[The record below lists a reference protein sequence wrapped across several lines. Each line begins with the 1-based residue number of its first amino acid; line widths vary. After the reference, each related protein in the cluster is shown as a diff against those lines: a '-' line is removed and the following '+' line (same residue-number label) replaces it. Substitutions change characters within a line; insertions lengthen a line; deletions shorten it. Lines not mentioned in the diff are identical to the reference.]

1 MLLTLFTLAFV
12 QPASAATK
20 LTLQAGVVK
29 HNFFRPLAFYFFSL
43 NVLNTLQ
50 NTVHSK
56 HYPLV
61 YLIFLISTGVIV
73 CFVQPASAATKFTLQ
88 AGVVKHNL
96 FRPLV
101 FYFFSLNVLNTLQN
115 TVHSKHYPLVYL
127 IFLILTSITAFY
139 RLHFQKPTGCRRSWR
154 HSLFVY

>member
-1 MLLTLFTLAFV
+1 MQTLFALAFV
-12 QPASAATK
+12 QPGVCGNKIDFIGRCSQTQLFQASCF
-20 LTLQAGVVK
+20 L
-29 HNFFRPLAFYFFSL
+29 FFFSL
-43 NVLNTLQ
+43 IVLNTLQ

-61 YLIFLISTGVIV
+61 YLIFLISTGVTV

-101 FYFFSLNVLNTLQN
+101 FYFFSLNVLNTPQN

-127 IFLILTSITAFY
+127 IFLISTSITAFY
-139 RLHFQKPTGCRRSWR
+139 RLHFQKPKCCRRSWR
-154 HSLFVY
+154 HSLIVY